1 MNILAID
8 PGTNESAMVII
19 RDGKIS
25 DYSIQPNSDMLKS
38 IRAYGYTST
47 DCAIEMIA
55 SYGMPV
61 GKETFET
68 CLWIGRFIGAWE
80 GIHGKEPA
88 LLYRK
93 DIKMHLC
100 GTMKAKDGNIRQ
112 ALLDKWGPQ
121 GTKKSPGPTYGIS
134 SHVWAALAVATTF
147 MDKHVA

>member
-1 MNILAID
+1 
-8 PGTNESAMVII
+8 MVVIRGDLII
-19 RDGKIS
+19 THVFCENK
-25 DYSIQPNSDMLKS
+25 QMLNH
-38 IRAYGYTST
+38 IFRLGQAFGVEH
-47 DCAIEMIA
+47 CAIEMIA

-88 LLYRK
+88 LLCRK

-112 ALLDKWGPQ
+112 ALLDRWGPQ
-121 GTKKSPGPTYGIS
+121 GTKKAPGPTYGIS
-134 SHVWAALAVATTF
+134 SHTWAALAVATTF